1 MRGGWRSMGARGFDL
16 TQKFIKLD
24 RATGNSSD
32 GILLLKRFLYLA
44 YLEGLIKALHNQKS
58 KHHEKCHSFSMYY
71 ICSSYFSLQLTQ
83 SVNHVS

>member
-1 MRGGWRSMGARGFDL
+1 MRDGWRSMGACGFDL

-32 GILLLKRFLYLA
+32 GILLLKRFLYL
-44 YLEGLIKALHNQKS
+44 EGLIKALHNKKS